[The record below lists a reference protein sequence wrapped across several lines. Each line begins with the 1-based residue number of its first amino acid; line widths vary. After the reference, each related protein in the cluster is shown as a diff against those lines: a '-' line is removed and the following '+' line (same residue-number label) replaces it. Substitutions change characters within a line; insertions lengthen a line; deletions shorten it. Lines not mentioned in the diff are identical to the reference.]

1 MRLEKVESWLDE
13 VQELLSRDT
22 AELRDAHNLQDD
34 LNQCKVTRI
43 TLIDSTFGILII
55 YK

>member
-22 AELRDAHNLQDD
+22 AGLGDAHNLQDD
-34 LNQCKVTRI
+34 LNKCKVTKI
-43 TLIDSTFGILII
+43 MPIDST
-55 YK
+55 